1 MTEAP
6 LISVRGEAVLEVEP
20 EIARLSV
27 HVQSQEGD
35 RRRALDK
42 LTDNN
47 RRALDLIKSYGQAVE
62 KLETGGVSITPVLRH
77 KRREGEVRAYQGT
90 VWIKVVIADFA
101 VLGEL
106 VTRLGDL
113 ERTYVHGPDW
123 ALRRDSEVYDLAARQ
138 AAHEAVA
145 RARSYAEA
153 LGARL
158 TGLVELADE
167 GLTTDTR
174 SYGKGDGMMRT
185 MAFGGAPGGA
195 EEPEPIDLE
204 PETQIVRAAVEAR
217 FRATEPDLAAPGG
230 SGGTATPEAPGGFG
244 GP

>member
-27 HVQSQEGD
+27 HVQSQESD
-35 RRRALDK
+35 RRKALDR

-47 RRALDLIKSYGQAVE
+47 RRALDLIKSYGEAIE
-62 KLETGGVSITPVLRH
+62 KVETGGVSITPLLRH
-77 KRREGEVRAYQGT
+77 KRREGEIRAYQGT
-90 VWIKVVIADFA
+90 VWIKVVVTDFA

-123 ALRRDSEVYDLAARQ
+123 ALRRDSEVYDRAARE

-158 TGLVELADE
+158 VGLVELADE

-174 SYGKGDGMMRT
+174 DHGAADGMIRT
-185 MAFGGAPGGA
+185 MAFGAPAGAA

-217 FRATEPDLAAPGG
+217 FRATAP
-230 SGGTATPEAPGGFG
+230 ELG

>member
-1 MTEAP
+1 MSDTP

-27 HVQSQEGD
+27 YVQSQEND
-35 RRRALDK
+35 RRAALDR
-42 LTDNN
+42 LVERNQQC
-47 RRALDLIKSYGQAVE
+47 LDLVRSYGDAVE
-62 KLETGGVSITPVLRH
+62 KLETGGLSITPLLRH
-77 KRREGEVRAYQGT
+77 RRREGDVRAYQGT
-90 VWIKVVIADFA
+90 TWIKVTVSDFA

-113 ERTYVHGPDW
+113 ERTAVNGPEW
-123 ALRRDSEVYDLAARQ
+123 ALRRDSEVYARAARQ

-167 GLTTDTR
+167 GLTSTDAGGPVTLAAA
-174 SYGKGDGMMRT
+174 YGAVPGS
-185 MAFGGAPGGA
+185 APDQ
-195 EEPEPIDLE
+195 PEAIDLQ
-204 PETQIVRAAVEAR
+204 PASQIVRAAVEAR
-217 FRATEPDLAAPGG
+217 F
-230 SGGTATPEAPGGFG
+230 TATAPALD
-244 GP
+244 